1 MSRTNALRARLLP
14 EKRPAFRACLA
25 CGLAMLVSGCGLV
38 VHQALYEKDREQTQK
53 EVNAIRSQLLAH
65 TQILANHG
73 KSVNEFK
80 LQLRDAVMDVKKK
93 VAALQAA
100 PGRVAAPPKRT
111 QKKEPASGPA
121 SRGGASGETRYVRRT
136 YQGIPLNYAGGY
148 REPRGARYPYRLAPG
163 TRMAVLS
170 RDRRG
175 FTRVQV
181 QSGRWKGKK
190 MWVRT
195 RWLTER
201 APGSGR
207 GES

>member
-1 MSRTNALRARLLP
+1 MSGRDAPQAGRFG
-14 EKRPAFRACLA
+14 EKRPGRRTGLA
-25 CGLAMLVSGCGLV
+25 CALALLASGCGLV
-38 VHQALYEKDREQTQK
+38 VPQAVYEKDREQTQK

-80 LQLRDAVMDVKKK
+80 LQLRDAVVDVKKT
-93 VAALQAA
+93 VAALQAG
-100 PGRVAAPPKRT
+100 PGGAAPPKRT
-111 QKKEPASGPA
+111 EKKEPAKETA
-121 SRGGASGETRYVRRT
+121 SKGGASGETRYVRRT

-170 RDRRG
+170 GDTRG
-175 FTRVQV
+175 FTRVEV

-201 APGSGR
+201 APAGKGGR
-207 GES
+207 S